1 MDGRDDL
8 FMLDDPSAYGLDTV
22 ALGLGGDATL
32 ARAGGGLA
40 VAEREGAGAVVRV
53 EYKIEEAA
61 FHCIAMAA
69 CDLFVRRGGDGC
81 DTDVYF
87 APPGSDVYSIPSK
100 LAPLPSQPVRCQVG
114 RWTYIA
120 GKILPHSTDPY
131 KPSAKEIEEVTKV
144 FFIRHMNDDPY
155 GTREFMLDFEEVY
168 VFDGHD
174 KTLRRATV
182 ILDVPED
189 QPRDRRNETLIVRD
203 DGNTFRIIP
212 KVRVGHVSKQGL
224 GTVSKDGMW
233 RGVELAGLH
242 IGVAPQCD
250 SSVALLFPSSPIR
263 PSHRAQS
270 PSVH

>member
-8 FMLDDPSAYGLDTV
+8 FMLDDPSAYGLDTG
-22 ALGLGGDATL
+22 AMGLTGDAAL
-32 ARAGGGLA
+32 ARAGGGVV
-40 VAEREGAGAVVRV
+40 VAEREGADAVVRV

-69 CDLFVRRGGDGC
+69 CDLFVRRGGDGGEN
-81 DTDVYF
+81 DVFDFSEVYF

-100 LAPLPSQPVRCQVG
+100 LAPLPSQPIRCQVG

-144 FFIRHMNDDPY
+144 FFIRHLNDVPY
-155 GTREFMLDFEEVY
+155 GSREFELDFEEVY

-174 KTLRRATV
+174 KTLRRANV
-182 ILDVPED
+182 IVWPHRLYSTHVPTCSNLDLPED
-189 QPRDRRNETLIVRD
+189 QQRDRRNETLIVRD

-212 KVRVGHVSKQGL
+212 KVRVG
-224 GTVSKDGMW
+224 
-233 RGVELAGLH
+233 
-242 IGVAPQCD
+242 QCE
-250 SSVALLFPSSPIR
+250 
-263 PSHRAQS
+263 
-270 PSVH
+270 

>member
-8 FMLDDPSAYGLDTV
+8 FMLDDPSAYGLDTSM
-22 ALGLGGDATL
+22 GLAGDAAL

-69 CDLFVRRGGDGC
+69 CDLFVRRGGDGG
-81 DTDVYF
+81 DTDVFDFSEVYF

-100 LAPLPSQPVRCQVG
+100 LAPLPSQPIRCQVG

-120 GKILPHSTDPY
+120 GKILAHSTDPY

-144 FFIRHMNDDPY
+144 FFIRHLNDVPY

-174 KTLRRATV
+174 KTLRRANV

-212 KVRVGHVSKQGL
+212 KL
-224 GTVSKDGMW
+224 LTVT
-233 RGVELAGLH
+233 VL
-242 IGVAPQCD
+242 
-250 SSVALLFPSSPIR
+250 LLFSSL
-263 PSHRAQS
+263 
-270 PSVH
+270 SVSSLSN